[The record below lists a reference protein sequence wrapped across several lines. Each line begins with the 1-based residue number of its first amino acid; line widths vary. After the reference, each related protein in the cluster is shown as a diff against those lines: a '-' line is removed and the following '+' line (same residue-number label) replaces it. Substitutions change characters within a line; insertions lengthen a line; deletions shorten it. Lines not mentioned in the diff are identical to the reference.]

1 VKERDFAIPAT
12 AAERRSLLDAFL
24 ASYQASGMTGLT
36 AQFRDLKSVSDA
48 DVESTLRQL
57 DALGALSEFRKKHAL

>member
-1 VKERDFAIPAT
+1 
-12 AAERRSLLDAFL
+12 
-24 ASYQASGMTGLT
+24 MTGLT